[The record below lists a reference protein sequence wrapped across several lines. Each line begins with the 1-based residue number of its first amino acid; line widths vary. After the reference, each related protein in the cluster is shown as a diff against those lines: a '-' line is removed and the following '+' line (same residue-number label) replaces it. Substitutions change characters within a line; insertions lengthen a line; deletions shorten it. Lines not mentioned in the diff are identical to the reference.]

1 MLSDL
6 VTLRAAAHMDWRA
19 IDPSIF
25 GTLFE
30 RGLNPKKRSQLGAHY
45 TDPATIMKLVEPVI
59 IRPLLAE
66 WATHRDHIRKLLDKS
81 KKQGD
86 KAYKDANA
94 EFHQFLERLKN
105 YRVLDAACG
114 SGNFLYVALKTLK
127 DIERRVNTEA
137 EQLGLQRQ
145 IHIECGPANVLG
157 IELDPYAAELARVT
171 VWIGEIQWMLQNG
184 YPVSDK
190 PILKPLHNIENRDA
204 LLNADGTEAQWP
216 KTDAIIG
223 NPPFLGGSKKSGEL
237 GKACFDALNKVY
249 DKAVPGGADLVCYWF
264 EKARKQIMANDATA
278 TGLVSTQAIRSG
290 SNRRVLDAIVSD
302 LWIFDAWADEPWIND
317 GAAVRVSLVCFGKA
331 GSATRYADVAQ
342 TPLRADSLLPHTGQP
357 ICRLDGLPTAKINAD
372 LSVGDDLD
380 LTQAVVLTEN
390 LNAAFKGSEKSGAF
404 EIPGDDARLWLLLPN
419 PNGLPNSNV
428 VKPWL
433 NGQDVA
439 KRPSDTWIVDFGSD
453 MPLTEASLYERP
465 FQQVIEHV
473 KPERDRNND
482 RGRRENWW
490 RFGRTGADLRAASQ
504 DLPRVIITPRVA
516 KFRYFIWA
524 DGKASPDSRLCV
536 VARSDSQT
544 FGLLSSRMH
553 EVWALGNA
561 SMHGVGNDPTYNN
574 KSCFETFPFPDNL
587 TPKDTAEW
595 RGVIPAD
602 CPVKAVAD
610 KIAAA
615 AEKLNTLREAWLNPP
630 EWVDWVITPEEEKAG
645 FPKRP
650 VAKPGHEADVK
661 KRTLTNLYN
670 ARPAWLDLAHKELD
684 AAVAEA
690 YGWTDYTP
698 EMPDEEILRRLLA
711 LNLERSRLEK
721 VA

>member
-1 MLSDL
+1 M
-6 VTLRAAAHMDWRA
+6 
-19 IDPSIF
+19 
-25 GTLFE
+25 
-30 RGLNPKKRSQLGAHY
+30 
-45 TDPATIMKLVEPVI
+45 I

-86 KAYKDANA
+86 KAYKDANS

-145 IHIECGPANVLG
+145 VAIECGPNNVLG

-184 YPVSDK
+184 YPISDN

-204 LLNADGTEAQWP
+204 LLNADGTVAQWP

-223 NPPFLGGSKKSGEL
+223 NPPFLGGAKKRGEL
-237 GKACFDALNKVY
+237 GDEYFDRLNTVY
-249 DKAVPGGADLVCYWF
+249 APDVPGGADLVCYWF
-264 EKARKQIMANDATA
+264 EKARSCIRSQKAFLA
-278 TGLVSTQAIRSG
+278 GLVATNSIRQQA
-290 SNRRVLDAIVSD
+290 NRKCLERIVEQMN
-302 LWIFDAWADEPWIND
+302 IFDAWSDMAWVND
-317 GAAVRVSLVCFGKA
+317 GAAVRVSLVCFGQQQSHVLD
-331 GSATRYADVAQ
+331 GVCVDEIYAD
-342 TPLRADSLLPHTGQP
+342 LRAGTNLTSAKKLEENQGASFF
-357 ICRLDGLPTAKINAD
+357 GLALAGPFSVDQSTAISW
-372 LSVGDDLD
+372 LSM
-380 LTQAVVLTEN
+380 
-390 LNAAFKGSEKSGAF
+390 
-404 EIPGDDARLWLLLPN
+404 PN
-419 PNGLPNSNV
+419 PNGEPNSKV
-428 VKPWL
+428 LKPL
-433 NGQDVA
+433 FNGTDLTGRWDGRWV
-439 KRPSDTWIVDFGSD
+439 VDFAQLPESD
-453 MPLTEASLYERP
+453 ASLYEVP
-465 FQQVIEHV
+465 FGYVETNV
-473 KPERDRNND
+473 KPVRLTNKRKS
-482 RGRRENWW
+482 RAENWW
-490 RFGRTGADLRAASQ
+490 RHGEARPAMRKALSGR
-504 DLPRVIITPRVA
+504 
-516 KFRYFIWA
+516 FRYIATSEKSKHRFFAWLRSSIAPDNRLIVISREDDFI
-524 DGKASPDSRLCV
+524 
-536 VARSDSQT
+536 
-544 FGLLSSRMH
+544 FGLLSSRFH
-553 EVWALGNA
+553 VVWSLAMGSTLEDRPA
-561 SMHGVGNDPTYNN
+561 YATTT
-574 KSCFETFPFPDNL
+574 CFDTFPFPAHL

-602 CPVKAVAD
+602 CSVKAMAE

-615 AEKLNTLREAWLNPP
+615 AEKLNSLRDAWLNPP

-650 VAKPGHEADVK
+650 VAKSGHEADVK

-711 LNLERSRLEK
+711 LNLERSAKIKE
-721 VA
+721 